1 MWIYALG
8 GAAAMAA
15 LVILVLNLSTGEKK
29 VTKAMPGHYA
39 VSDPQ
44 FLRTMG
50 SLFGPAMVDGNHAE
64 DFQNGDEIFAAML
77 GAIHNARVSVCLES
91 YIYWSG
97 EIGKEFADALSERA
111 RAGVKVHVLL
121 DWVGSGKMDASTL
134 QEMQDAGVEVERYRP
149 LRWYNVAR
157 ANNRTHRKIL
167 VVDGRIGFTG
177 GVGIADQWRGQAR
190 NPKEW
195 RDSHYRIEGPAV
207 RQMQAA
213 FLDNWIETRS
223 EVLDGPEYFPE
234 IPAAGE
240 VKTQVSLSSKGGG
253 SESVRLMY
261 LLSIAAARHSI
272 LLANSY
278 FVPDD
283 LAVEELI
290 AARKRGV
297 RIQIVVPGEH
307 IDTHL
312 VRHASHSR
320 WQPLLEAGIEIY
332 EYVPTMFHC
341 KYMIVDSLWTTVG
354 STNFDSRSFRLNDEA
369 NANVYDRAFAEEQ
382 EKVFAD
388 DVAHSQRITLAEFEK
403 RPWRE
408 KAIDHLAGLLRA
420 QL

>member
-1 MWIYALG
+1 MWIYVAG
-8 GAAAMAA
+8 GAVAMAA
-15 LVILVLNLSTGEKK
+15 IVILVLNLSTGEKK
-29 VTKAMPGHYA
+29 VTKPMPGLYA
-39 VSDPQ
+39 IDDPQ

-50 SLFGPAMVDGNHAE
+50 SLFGPPLLDGNSAV
-64 DFQNGDEIFAAML
+64 DFQNGDEIFPAML
-77 GAIHNARVSVCLES
+77 AAIRGAQKSVCLES

-97 EIGKEFADALSERA
+97 KIGKEFADALTERA

-121 DWVGSGKMDASTL
+121 DWVGSGKIDDHYL
-134 QEMQDAGVEVERYRP
+134 QQMQEAGAEVERYQP

-157 ANNRTHRKIL
+157 TNNRTHRKLL
-167 VVDGRIGFTG
+167 VVDGHIGFTG
-177 GVGIADQWRGQAR
+177 GVGIADEWRGNAR

-195 RDSHYRIEGPAV
+195 RDSHYRFEGPAV
-207 RQMQAA
+207 AQMQAA

-223 EVLDGPEYFPE
+223 EVLDGPAYFAQVP
-234 IPAAGE
+234 PAGP
-240 VKTQVSLSSKGGG
+240 VIVQVSLSSKGGG
-253 SESVRLMY
+253 AESVRLMY

-283 LAVEELI
+283 LAVDELL

-297 RIQIVVPGEH
+297 RVQIVVPGEH
-307 IDTHL
+307 IDTKL

-320 WQPLLEAGIEIY
+320 WRPLLEAGVEIY
-332 EYVPTMFHC
+332 EYAPTMFHC

-369 NANVYDRAFAEEQ
+369 NANVYDHGFAEEQ

-388 DVAHSQRITLAEFEK
+388 DLAHSRQMTLAQFDQ

>member
-1 MWIYALG
+1 MWIYVVG
-8 GAAAMAA
+8 GAMGMAVI
-15 LVILVLNLSTGEKK
+15 VILVLNLSTGEKK
-29 VTKAMPGHYA
+29 VTQAMPGLYGIE
-39 VSDPQ
+39 DPQ
-44 FLRTMG
+44 FVRTMG
-50 SLFGPAMVDGNHAE
+50 SLFGPPLVDGNSAV
-64 DFQNGDEIFAAML
+64 DFQNGDEIFPAML
-77 GAIHNARVSVCLES
+77 DAIRGARKSICLES

-97 EIGKEFADALSERA
+97 KIGKEFADALTEKA

-121 DWVGSGKMDASTL
+121 DWVGSGKIDDSYL
-134 QEMQDAGVEVERYRP
+134 QQMQKAGAEVERYQP

-157 ANNRTHRKIL
+157 TNNRTHRKLL
-167 VVDGRIGFTG
+167 VVDGHIGFTG
-177 GVGIADQWRGQAR
+177 GVGIADEWRGNAR

-195 RDSHYRIEGPAV
+195 RDSHYRFEGPAV
-207 RQMQAA
+207 AQMQAA

-223 EVLDGPEYFPE
+223 EMLDGPAYFAQVP
-234 IPAAGE
+234 PAGP
-240 VKTQVSLSSKGGG
+240 VIVQVSLSSKGSG

-283 LAVEELI
+283 LAVEELL

-307 IDTHL
+307 IDTKL

-320 WQPLLEAGIEIY
+320 WRPLLEAGVEIY
-332 EYVPTMFHC
+332 EYAPTMFHC

-369 NANVYDRAFAEEQ
+369 NANVYDRGFAEEQ

-388 DVAHSQRITLAEFEK
+388 DLRHSRQITLAQFDQ
-403 RPWRE
+403 RPWSE
-408 KAIDHLAGLLRA
+408 KVIDHLAGLLRA